1 MAAPGSSRMRS
12 LLLGAAGVAVFAA
25 AAAVL
30 VVRGNGAEEGV
41 GGPTIGLL
49 DNRQLALGQP
59 APGFALP
66 SVRDPEAVVALA
78 DFRGRAVVV
87 NFFAS
92 WCGPCRRELPDFEA
106 VAREFEDDVA
116 FVAVNVQ
123 ETRADALGILE
134 EAGVTFPA
142 VLDSDGEVARRYG
155 LRGMPS
161 TYLLDR
167 EGVVRKIG
175 PGAIDAAGLRQALQE
190 ILGQAPE

>member
-1 MAAPGSSRMRS
+1 MRS
-12 LLLGAAGVAVFAA
+12 VLLVAAGVAVFAA
-25 AAAVL
+25 VTASI
-30 VVRGNGAEEGV
+30 VVRGR
-41 GGPTIGLL
+41 GGGEADGGEAIGLL
-49 DNRQLALGQP
+49 DDRQLAIGQP
-59 APGFALP
+59 APVFALP
-66 SVRDPEAVVALA
+66 SVRDPGEVVSLA
-78 DFRGRAVVV
+78 DFHGRAVVV
-87 NFFAS
+87 NFYAS

-106 VAREFEDDVA
+106 VAQEFRDDVV

-123 ETRADALGILE
+123 ESRSDALGILE
-134 EAGVTFPA
+134 ETGVTFSA
-142 VLDSDGEVARRYG
+142 VLDSDGGVARRYG